1 MAQRVVISPLFVAT
15 IQRPLWRAIDCTRPN
30 PGTTSP
36 AETPTTPLGPCKIAV
51 PFITSRTTQPA
62 IFFGS
67 AGACD
72 FSDDF
77 GSGVG
82 ARAWTCAAFGSAAG
96 VELLARAGCWFTLSA
111 IALRSI

>member
-1 MAQRVVISPLFVAT
+1 MRRDNPAAALAGNRLHSAQSWHDVS
-15 IQRPLWRAIDCTRPN
+15 
-30 PGTTSP
+30 
-36 AETPTTPLGPCKIAV
+36 AETPTTPLGPCKIAI

-62 IFFGS
+62 IFFVS

-111 IALRSI
+111 IALRSIR